1 MVEPPIKIQKIDEA
15 TIQNII
21 AQRKKQKENNMKRA
35 VKFGIVG
42 IGQGGGRL
50 ASVFHRI
57 GYPTVAINTSPQDL
71 EPLIVG
77 TKVTLGTDGA
87 GRDIEIG
94 REAVERNKD
103 QIISALQKAFTP
115 IGVDYVLLC
124 SGSSGGTGG
133 GGINPMVDV
142 VKSLQ
147 LPIGV
152 LTTLPLKSEDT
163 RSKRNTLAVLKRIFA
178 RVISGEVAPFILM
191 DNEKII
197 QNYPDLSTLEFWN
210 KANDEVVKIFDLFN
224 ALSAQN
230 SAYTSL
236 DPADYKKI
244 LKSRGCMIFGAISV
258 VDASGEDAISAI
270 LTENMEKGLLATGFN
285 LLEATS
291 AGMIVVANR
300 DSLSKIPRKA
310 EENAMTT
317 LLKLLGSGTV
327 YKGVYESK
335 RATYVEILTMISG
348 LQLPV
353 KRIRD
358 LVEESNKEETHF
370 EKKNELKNMD
380 EIMKEFQSGKEES
393 KQ

>member
-1 MVEPPIKIQKIDEA
+1 MERREERKNNISEDE
-15 TIQNII
+15 ILQLILK
-21 AQRKKQKENNMKRA
+21 RKSQKESPMSVLRA

-50 ASVFHRI
+50 AAVFHQL

-71 EPLIVG
+71 EPLEVG
-77 TKVTLGTDGA
+77 VKVAIGADGA
-87 GRDIEIG
+87 GRDIGIG
-94 REAVERNKD
+94 RDAVEKNKD
-103 QIISALQKAFTP
+103 QIISSIQRAFSTTD
-115 IGVDYVLLC
+115 VNYVLLC

-133 GGINPMVDV
+133 GGIDPMVDIM
-142 VKSLQ
+142 KSLQ

-163 RSKRNTLAVLKRIFA
+163 RSKKNTLEVLKRLFT
-178 RVISGEVAPFILM
+178 RVISGDIAPFILM

-197 QNYPDLSTLEFWN
+197 QNYPTLSTLEFWN
-210 KANDEVVKIFDLFN
+210 KANEEVVKIFDMFN
-224 ALSAQN
+224 VLSARN

-244 LKSRGCMIFGAISV
+244 LRAKGCMIFGALTV
-258 VDASGEDAISAI
+258 EDVGGENTLSSI
-270 LTENMEKGLLATGFN
+270 LTENMEKGLLATGFT
-285 LLEATS
+285 LLDATH

-300 DSLSKIPRKA
+300 DTLSKMPRKA
-310 EENAMTT
+310 EENAMST

-335 RATYVEILTMISG
+335 KSEHVEVLTMISG
-348 LQLPV
+348 LQLPA

-358 LVEESNKEETHF
+358 LVDESKKETVHL
-370 EKKNELKNMD
+370 EKKNTLKNMD
-380 EIMKEFQSGKEES
+380 EILKEFEREGAV
-393 KQ
+393 

>member
-1 MVEPPIKIQKIDEA
+1 
-15 TIQNII
+15 
-21 AQRKKQKENNMKRA
+21 MKRA

-50 ASVFHRI
+50 AGVFHKL

-71 EPLIVG
+71 EPLEVG
-77 TKVTLGTDGA
+77 AKVPLGTDGA

-103 QIISALQKAFTP
+103 AIISTLQKIFTP
-115 IGVDYVLLC
+115 AGVDYVLLC

-133 GGINPMVDV
+133 GGVSPMVDV

-163 RSKRNTLAVLKRIFA
+163 RSKRNTLEVLKRIFT

-197 QNYPDLSTLEFWN
+197 QNYPSLSTLEFWN
-210 KANDEVVKIFDLFN
+210 KANDEVVKIFDMFN
-224 ALSAQN
+224 VLSAQN

-244 LKSRGCMIFGAISV
+244 MKAKGCMIFGAISV
-258 VDASGEDAISAI
+258 TDASGEDALSAI

-285 LLEATS
+285 LLEATA

-300 DSLSKIPRKA
+300 DTLSKIPRKA
-310 EENAMTT
+310 EENAMST

-335 RATYVEILTMISG
+335 KAEYVEVLTMISG

-358 LVEESNKEETHF
+358 LVEESKKEEVHL
-370 EKKNELKNMD
+370 EKKTDLKNMD
-380 EIMKEFQSGKEES
+380 QILKEFEGGK
-393 KQ
+393 

>member
-1 MVEPPIKIQKIDEA
+1 VDDTEIQR
-15 TIQNII
+15 II
-21 AQRKKQKENNMKRA
+21 AQRKLQKENNMKRA
-35 VKFGIVG
+35 VQFGIVG

-50 ASVFHRI
+50 AGVFHKL
-57 GYPTVAINTSPQDL
+57 GYPTVAVNTSPQDL
-71 EPLIVG
+71 EPLEVG
-77 TKVTLGTDGA
+77 AKVALGTDGA

-103 QIISALQKAFTP
+103 AIISALQKAFGST
-115 IGVDYVLLC
+115 GVNYVLLC

-133 GGINPMVDV
+133 GGLSPMVDV

-152 LTTLPLKSEDT
+152 MTTLPLRSEDT
-163 RSKRNTLAVLKRIFA
+163 RSKRNTLEVLKRMFT
-178 RVISGEVAPFILM
+178 RVINGEVAPFILM

-224 ALSAQN
+224 VLAARN

-244 LKSRGCMIFGAISV
+244 LKAKGCMIFGAISV
-258 VDASGEDAISAI
+258 KDASGEDAISSI
-270 LTENMEKGLLATGFN
+270 LTENLEGGLLATGFN
-285 LLEATS
+285 LLEATH
-291 AGMIVVANR
+291 AGAIVVAKR
-300 DSLSKIPRKA
+300 SALSKIPRKA
-310 EENAMTT
+310 EENAMST
-317 LLKLLGSGTV
+317 LLRLLGSGTV
-327 YKGVYESK
+327 YKGVYESEK
-335 RATYVEILTMISG
+335 VDNVEVLTAISG

-358 LVEESNKEETHF
+358 LVEESKREEVHL
-370 EKKNELKNMD
+370 EKKTELKNVD
-380 EIMKEFQSGKEES
+380 EILKEFEGGR
-393 KQ
+393 